1 MNTHEIE
8 FLRTLSAEII
18 EFNSTRP
25 AASSLKATQHHTQD
39 QSCLTLSMGA
49 AHFAVGLEHANERT
63 YLTLK
68 GEGSTRTKRLAIQ
81 QSQPYFETSV
91 RSQIHRSLATI
102 EGWVIYIPKFRE
114 WWRSAANAHN
124 HGRANKVSDLRE
136 RAGHQLGT
144 YDLEFFDFDYGA
156 DTQRYFMQLS
166 FNPDRGYLCMT
177 LNDALNTMFWWN
189 FIVNTGPADDV
200 NAHTA
205 IAECLETLEGF
216 SV

>member
-1 MNTHEIE
+1 MNTQEVE
-8 FLRTLSAEII
+8 FLRTLSAEIT

-39 QSCLTLSMGA
+39 QSSLTLSIGA
-49 AHFAVGLEHANERT
+49 AHFAVGLEYVEERM

-68 GEGSTRTKRLAIQ
+68 GDCNPHEKRLAVQ
-81 QSQPYFETSV
+81 KQPPYFETSV
-91 RSQIHRSLATI
+91 RSQIHRLLATI

-124 HGRANKVSDLRE
+124 HGNANKVSDLRE
-136 RAGHQLGT
+136 RVGHQLGT

-156 DTQRYFMQLS
+156 DRQRYFMQLS

-189 FIVNTGPADDV
+189 FIINTGPADDIH
-200 NAHTA
+200 AHTA
-205 IAECLETLEGF
+205 IAECLDTIEGF
-216 SV
+216 SC

>member
-1 MNTHEIE
+1 MNTHEVE
-8 FLRTLSAEII
+8 FLRTLSAEIT

-49 AHFAVGLEHANERT
+49 AHFAVGLEHADDRM

-68 GEGSTRTKRLAIQ
+68 GECNTKRLAIQ
-81 QSQPYFETSV
+81 KPQPYFETSV
-91 RSQIHRSLATI
+91 KSQIHRSLATI

-114 WWRSAANAHN
+114 WWRTSANTHN
-124 HGRANKVSDLRE
+124 HRMTNKVSELRE

-144 YDLEFFDFDYGA
+144 YDLGFYDFDYGA
-156 DTQRYFMQLS
+156 DYQRYFMQLS

-189 FIVNTGPADDV
+189 FIINTGPADDIH
-200 NAHTA
+200 AHTA
-205 IAECLETLEGF
+205 IAECLEILEGF
-216 SV
+216 STV